1 MIMKRRIDI
10 DKLITYAGYVC
21 GAVLGFLIFLALT

>member
-1 MIMKRRIDI
+1 MKRIDI

-21 GAVLGFLIFLALT
+21 GAVLGFLIFIALM